1 MHKNI
6 KNSTFLFALIG
17 AVVIFLNAL
26 GDLLG
31 FSIDNEVIT
40 AVITGFAGV
49 LVVLGVVTMS
59 EQDAKGNKKEN
70 QEDKEIENK
79 DTDLSDKNDDELE

>member
-1 MHKNI
+1 MKIFKNY
-6 KNSTFLFALIG
+6 SFWTAFAG

-70 QEDKEIENK
+70 QEDKEIKNK

>member
-1 MHKNI
+1 MKIFKNY
-6 KNSTFLFALIG
+6 SFWTAFAG

>member
-1 MHKNI
+1 MKIFKNY
-6 KNSTFLFALIG
+6 SFWTAFAG

-59 EQDAKGNKKEN
+59 EQDAKGDKKEN

>member
-1 MHKNI
+1 M
-6 KNSTFLFALIG
+6 
-17 AVVIFLNAL
+17 
-26 GDLLG
+26 
-31 FSIDNEVIT
+31 
-40 AVITGFAGV
+40 ITGFAGV

>member
-1 MHKNI
+1 MKIFKNY
-6 KNSTFLFALIG
+6 SFWTAFAG
-17 AVVIFLNAL
+17 AVVIFLNAP